1 LAVLVAV
8 ADTAAAD
15 AWPTVEELCLLMMR
29 ERRTREIEVAP
40 AVNKSSGGEKES
52 LTRGGGRCEDG

>member
-1 LAVLVAV
+1 MAVLVAV
-8 ADTAAAD
+8 ADTADAD
-15 AWPTVEELCLLMMR
+15 AWPTVEELCLLMVR

-40 AVNKSSGGEKES
+40 AVKKSSGGEKES